1 MLKYKDK
8 LFNNRKELKDYLG
21 GTYYY
26 NKCFYSGEIEFINK
40 KKLRAMKT
48 NQITRSKESYDP
60 GIYCFRNKINGK
72 CYTFNWFIQDEIY

>member
-26 NKCFYSGEIEFINK
+26 NKYFYSGEIEFINQK
-40 KKLRAMKT
+40 IAS
-48 NQITRSKESYDP
+48 NENESNHKE
-60 GIYCFRNKINGK
+60 
-72 CYTFNWFIQDEIY
+72 